1 VKQFH
6 LFKSYYL
13 LLLLDENNFSSK
25 GFKKTTTQ
33 ESNVEKLVVGAGPVG
48 LYLSSISTDTN
59 VYDQKKHIGKPV
71 QCTGLLTAQA
81 QKLLGTQ
88 LLQKITLNTSTST
101 TIIGP
106 RATATFTLSPNYIID
121 NSLFE
126 ELLYDKAL
134 AKGNNLH
141 LQEQYLQS
149 TAKGHEFRNLH
160 TKKRHL
166 IPCSKLVGAD
176 GPTSKVR
183 QQHGFAPLQ
192 QYIGMQARVRV
203 AEHQNANSI
212 LFYPHIGQYAWY
224 VPETEH
230 TARIGL
236 VHQKASPNMLNDFL
250 KRFSGRVIERQG
262 GAIPLHN
269 PLHATSKKQGT
280 HQVSLLGDAGGHIKN
295 TTGGGLVPGMQAAQG
310 YQQKQSNQKGTMRAL
325 RKELYTHFLV
335 HNLLKHATKNEWDAI
350 IATADKHAQL
360 LAQHDRDE
368 ARKLIYKLSTNKT
381 LVGYSLKKI
390 LQGKVRII

>member
-1 VKQFH
+1 
-6 LFKSYYL
+6 L

-33 ESNVEKLVVGAGPVG
+33 ERNVEKVVVGAGPVG
-48 LYLSSISTDTN
+48 LYLSSISTDAN
-59 VYDQKKHIGKPV
+59 VYDQKKRIGKPV

-81 QKLLGTQ
+81 QKLLGTRM
-88 LLQKITLNTSTST
+88 LQKITLNTSTTT

-106 RATATFTLSPNYIID
+106 GATATFTLSPNYIID

-126 ELLYDKAL
+126 ELLYDKVL
-134 AKGNNLH
+134 AKGNAVH
-141 LQEQYLQS
+141 LNQQYLQS
-149 TAKGHEFRNLH
+149 TAKGHEFRDLR

-166 IPCSKLVGAD
+166 AHCSKLIGAD
-176 GPTSKVR
+176 GPSSKVR
-183 QQHGFAPLQ
+183 QQHGFPPLQ

-203 AEHQNANSI
+203 AEHQKENSI

-236 VHQKASPNMLNDFL
+236 VHQKASPHMLNDFL
-250 KRFSGRVIERQG
+250 KRFSGRILERQG
-262 GAIPLHN
+262 GALPLHN
-269 PLHATSKKQGT
+269 PLHATTKKQHT
-280 HQVSLLGDAGGHIKN
+280 YQVSLLGDAGGHIKN

-335 HNLLKHATKNEWDAI
+335 HNLLKHASNTEWDAI
-350 IATADKHAQL
+350 INTANKHADL
-360 LAQHDRDE
+360 LANTHRDE
-368 ARKLIYKLSTNKT
+368 ARKLLLKLSTNKT
-381 LVGYSLKKI
+381 LVRYSLKKV